1 MTDQSSAGQRGLTSS
16 NSDFNRHD
24 FHIDRRLAKVRTA
37 TPVKIV
43 SVTGTSPNFIV
54 SVQPLVNQVDGA
66 GNSTAHGVVHGIPV
80 SGSSGGNGSVV
91 VKPKVG
97 DQGLMAI
104 SDRDISAVKASAGQ
118 ANPGSRRQHD
128 LADGVYLGG
137 FGNMNGTPSQ
147 SVTFDETGVHIV
159 GAPAVNITGDLTV
172 TGKIT
177 AGFGG
182 GDAVTLQQHKHAGG
196 PVPDAGT

>member
-1 MTDQSSAGQRGLTSS
+1 MSDDGSAGWVGLTDS
-16 NSDFNRHD
+16 NSEFNRHS
-24 FHIDRRLAKVRTA
+24 FHVRQHLAKVRTA
-37 TPVKIV
+37 TPVKIIA
-43 SVTGTSPNFIV
+43 VTGTSPNFIV

-66 GNSTAHGVVHGIPV
+66 GNATPHGVIHGIPV
-80 SGSSGGNGSVV
+80 TSMSGGNGHVT

-104 SDRDISAVKASAGQ
+104 CDRDISAVKANAGQ
-118 ANPGSRRQHD
+118 ANPGSRRRHD

-137 FGNMNGTPSQ
+137 FGNMNGAPPQ
-147 SVTFDETGVHIV
+147 SVTFDEAGVHIV
-159 GAPAVNITGDLTV
+159 GAPAVNITGNLTV
-172 TGKIT
+172 TGTIT
-177 AGFGG
+177 AGFGT